1 MDSVA
6 LKYEK
11 WRIADREAYVA
22 LKNLKESLKNFNHQI
37 QRNDFDSYVF
47 TQNLA
52 NLLIT
57 FGEALIKLEKARWE
71 SYYLIDE
78 LKNRKLLQV

>member
-1 MDSVA
+1 MKNGKVQIKQ
-6 LKYEK
+6 LMLLL
-11 WRIADREAYVA
+11 RIF
-22 LKNLKESLKNFNHQI
+22 KESLKSFNQQL
-37 QRNDFDSYVF
+37 QRDDFDSYVF
-47 TQNLA
+47 TRNLA

-57 FGEALIKLEKARWE
+57 FGEALMRLEQARWE